1 MNEKELNISNIVG
14 ELVKNSVDAQCNV
27 VQVDFN
33 GSFDFRVIDDG
44 CGFDENVM
52 QDIGERQV
60 FQSQP
65 LQKNRFRYGKH
76 GKFLLKV
83 ARGAA
88 AEIFIESIRHNSDVR
103 LYKSI
108 IANKSSYKIYKTDR
122 SDKDAL
128 VATAQ
133 GSMVVLNT
141 LNLNIDDAARLKS
154 NIVNTVVDLS
164 LVNFEVDISVRDT
177 ATQQTLYASYRTK
190 NLFDKFEQFL
200 ESHQFFSKIQSVSC
214 EKHDVKVELL
224 LCEDATSSK
233 TFQFVYFNKLI
244 EYDGKWRKFINKLCK
259 NRFEND
265 LNATCPVYLMN
276 IFAENYLDNQ
286 LAYNVIVDNCIRK
299 CVEQLLQPPA
309 NRTSISHKSISKAV
323 VPNNDI
329 ATTSKDPPD
338 NNGKEAKGIGL
349 GDYIFNNSCEN
360 YEQLN
365 LGKDVYRK
373 KICENWIISLDK
385 PKPKDLANDSL
396 QSVVINRSTTIQPDD
411 HLFKK
416 PKPKSVKSRR
426 GSQKMVTK
434 IKPAPQSSTQIYK
447 PSQHVRV
454 FNNSSLLRA
463 SKKLIAKTST
473 DVDLVRRKN
482 SRKKVITKTATVVDR
497 VKRKDST
504 KNRNGNRF
512 ELKEPVSDT
521 ERHSSN
527 KKPSNDLNL
536 SPMDALPND
545 TFENPN
551 DQNNEPNHELRDAF
565 KAPVYFAATQKT
577 LDFRWN
583 QQTTNFNMNFS
594 SSIAIRTI
602 NEDDSFMHFLGNDV
616 GENNSMKNL
625 FESIEQPANAT
636 PTRSESQMETCR
648 MRTQLQTDTH
658 RTRTQIPQEMNRP
671 SGSSVY
677 SQTSEF
683 RYRHHRNNSVRA
695 HYRRRTSRSFVSDN
709 SLNSQRSGRSSG
721 ASIRSDRSKSIKPAQ
736 SSTQTATTTTAVAPM
751 RKPNSQIDLL
761 SDNGLKA
768 GWPVT
773 ININFGGQPQC

>member
-1 MNEKELNISNIVG
+1 MSKKEFNVSNIVG

-44 CGFDENVM
+44 CGFDEHIM
-52 QDIGERQV
+52 QDIGERQLI
-60 FQSQP
+60 QSQP
-65 LQKNRFRYGKH
+65 LQKNRFRYGKN
-76 GKFLLKV
+76 GNFLFKV
-83 ARGAA
+83 ARGVA
-88 AEIFIESIRHNSDVR
+88 AEIFIESIKLNSDVR

-108 IANKSSYKIYKTDR
+108 IAKKSSYKIYKTDR
-122 SDKDAL
+122 NDKDAL

-141 LNLNIDDAARLKS
+141 LNLNVDNAARLKS

-164 LVNFEVDISVRDT
+164 LINFEVDISVRDT

-276 IFAENYLDNQ
+276 IFADNYLDNQ
-286 LAYNVIVDNCIRK
+286 LAYNVIIDNCIRK
-299 CVEQLLQPPA
+299 CVEQVSQPLA
-309 NRTSISHKSISKAV
+309 NRTSVSHKSVSKAV
-323 VPNNDI
+323 VPNNGI
-329 ATTSKDPPD
+329 ATASKDPPD
-338 NNGKEAKGIGL
+338 INRNEAKGIGL

-365 LGKDVYRK
+365 LGKDDYRK

-396 QSVVINRSTTIQPDD
+396 QSAVMNRSTTIQPDD

-426 GSQKMVTK
+426 DSQKIVTK
-434 IKPAPQSSTQIYK
+434 TKPAPQISTQIYK

-463 SKKLIAKTST
+463 SKKLIAKTSN
-473 DVDLVRRKN
+473 DIDLVKRKN
-482 SRKKVITKTATVVDR
+482 STKKVTTKPSTAVDR

-512 ELKEPVSDT
+512 ELKELVSDA

-527 KKPSNDLNL
+527 KKPSDDFNL
-536 SPMDALPND
+536 SQMDALPSD
-545 TFENPN
+545 PN
-551 DQNNEPNHELRDAF
+551 DKNNEPNHEVSEAL

-602 NEDDSFMHFLGNDV
+602 NEDDSFLHFLGNDV
-616 GENNSMKNL
+616 GENNSMRNL
-625 FESIEQPANAT
+625 FESIEPPANAT
-636 PTRSESQMETCR
+636 PTRSESQIETN
-648 MRTQLQTDTH
+648 
-658 RTRTQIPQEMNRP
+658 RTRTQLHTETRRTRTQMSQEMNRP
-671 SGSSVY
+671 RGSSVY
-677 SQTSEF
+677 SQRSEF
-683 RYRHHRNNSVRA
+683 RYRHHRNNSVRT
-695 HYRRRTSRSFVSDN
+695 HYRRQTCRSFVSEN
-709 SLNSQRSGRSSG
+709 SLNSHRSGRSSG
-721 ASIRSDRSKSIKPAQ
+721 ASSRSDRSKSIKPAQ
-736 SSTQTATTTTAVAPM
+736 SSTQTATTATAVAPL
-751 RKPNSQIDLL
+751 RKTNSQIDLL

-773 ININFGGQPQC
+773 ININFGGQPQ